1 MAKLI
6 FSDSLLLS
14 LMSVYGILFKNILL
28 AGFCHNVKKR
38 VFFVLWGKY
47 LSQKQEKTKQ
57 TQYVIT
63 YQIRRFKKRESNPLT
78 ATVI

>member
-57 TQYVIT
+57 TQYVSTKLEENCMI
-63 YQIRRFKKRESNPLT
+63 
-78 ATVI
+78 